1 LEQRSPLNIYVEE
14 ADWHFNEMRKNVAH
28 QIIISFHRLYIP
40 KINEELHN
48 NLAKVLPERQLD
60 APKKIENQDI
70 TNILN
75 TRPNFKIDASPK
87 LPKDRPYVSPDQ
99 KASDAK
105 EQLLEKMHQAQ
116 NANKLNDDKK

>member
-1 LEQRSPLNIYVEE
+1 
-14 ADWHFNEMRKNVAH
+14 MRKNVAH

-70 TNILN
+70 ANILN
-75 TRPNFKIDASPK
+75 AQPNFKIDPTPK
-87 LPKDRPYVSPDQ
+87 LPKDRPYVPSDQ

-105 EQLLEKMHQAQ
+105 TELLEKMRQAQ
-116 NANKLNDDKK
+116 NINKPNDDKK